1 MAGNCKYYLNDLSFK
16 NFLYPGFAYGV
27 GYIVYTGS
35 FRDKEVDFVA
45 MKDDRVIYLQATY
58 MLETAQTMEREYAPL
73 LTIGDNYEKYVVSM
87 DEVQFPSNEGV
98 RHIQAWNL
106 KEIL

>member
-1 MAGNCKYYLNDLSFK
+1 MY
-16 NFLYPGFAYGV
+16 V
-27 GYIVYTGS
+27 GAM
-35 FRDKEVDFVA
+35 RDKEVDFVA

>member
-1 MAGNCKYYLNDLSFK
+1 MTCPLRIFFIRALLMESGICWRMQYILELRR
-16 NFLYPGFAYGV
+16 L

-73 LTIGDNYEKYVVSM
+73 LTIGDN
-87 DEVQFPSNEGV
+87 
-98 RHIQAWNL
+98 
-106 KEIL
+106 

>member
-1 MAGNCKYYLNDLSFK
+1 
-16 NFLYPGFAYGV
+16 
-27 GYIVYTGS
+27 
-35 FRDKEVDFVA
+35 
-45 MKDDRVIYLQATY
+45 
-58 MLETAQTMEREYAPL
+58 MEREYAPL

-87 DEVQFPSNEGV
+87 DEVHPSNEGV

>member
-1 MAGNCKYYLNDLSFK
+1 MF
-16 NFLYPGFAYGV
+16 
-27 GYIVYTGS
+27 
-35 FRDKEVDFVA
+35 
-45 MKDDRVIYLQATY
+45 
-58 MLETAQTMEREYAPL
+58 LETAQTMEREYAPL

>member
-1 MAGNCKYYLNDLSFK
+1 MLIKQNVTNILHSPTNTRLHKQS
-16 NFLYPGFAYGV
+16 P
-27 GYIVYTGS
+27 
-35 FRDKEVDFVA
+35 DKEVDFVA

>member
-1 MAGNCKYYLNDLSFK
+1 MESGICLENAVYLELRR
-16 NFLYPGFAYGV
+16 L

-73 LTIGDNYEKYVVSM
+73 LTIGDNYENMS
-87 DEVQFPSNEGV
+87 FPWMRYNSLPMKGSGIY
-98 RHIQAWNL
+98 RLGI
-106 KEIL
+106 

>member
-1 MAGNCKYYLNDLSFK
+1 MESGICWRMQYIW
-16 NFLYPGFAYGV
+16 NFVVL

-73 LTIGDNYEKYVVSM
+73 LTIGDNYEKYVV
-87 DEVQFPSNEGV
+87 FHG
-98 RHIQAWNL
+98 
-106 KEIL
+106 